1 VEEKTFFENGDV
13 KVTNARFITGE
24 QTYAMSNVTS
34 VKTRTEPASRVVGYL
49 FVLIGIVCFIATNWI
64 AGLICIAIGAAIIM
78 TAQATYHVMLSTAGG
93 ETSALK
99 TKQIDYINKVVTALN
114 DAIVHRG

>member
-1 VEEKTFFENGDV
+1 MEEKTFFENGDV
-13 KVTNARFITGE
+13 KVTNSRFVTGG

-34 VKTRTEPASRVVGYL
+34 VKTFIQKPSRVFGVLLLIVGL
-49 FVLIGIVCFIATNWI
+49 IMLLNSLMFGFVLVALASVILYMQKSI
-64 AGLICIAIGAAIIM
+64 
-78 TAQATYHVMLSTAGG
+78 YHVMLSTSGG

-99 TKQIDYINKVVTALN
+99 TNEREYIEKVVNALN